1 MSEATG
7 SVAPMSSTIYYVA
20 SSIDG
25 FIADRE
31 GRLDWLLEFGMEE
44 FSPHYES
51 FLENVGVVVMGS
63 TTYEFVLGEG
73 LEAWPYDGRQTRVLT
88 HRDLP
93 VAVEGADI
101 RFESGDVVDLHKE
114 WVEAAAGR
122 DVWIVGGGA
131 IAATLADAG
140 LLDVLDLTI
149 MPVALGAGAAL
160 LPLAT
165 TRALSVEATTTYPS
179 GALGVTYRLT

>member
-7 SVAPMSSTIYYVA
+7 SVAAMSSTIYYVA

-44 FSPHYES
+44 FSPHYEA

-73 LEAWPYDGRQTRVLT
+73 LETWPYDGLQTRVLT
-88 HRDLP
+88 HRELS

-101 RFESGDVVDLHKE
+101 RFESGDVVDLHAG
-114 WVEAAAGR
+114 WVEAADGR

-131 IAATLADAG
+131 IAAALADAG
-140 LLDVLDLTI
+140 LLDVVDLTI
-149 MPVALGAGAAL
+149 MPVVLGAGAPL
-160 LPLAT
+160 LPLAG
-165 TRALSVEATTTYPS
+165 TRALTAEATTTYPS